1 MAKAAAE
8 EKAMAVASVVLL
20 AAFAMGNRM
29 GRLVKYEVWA
39 LHRVMRKAKDL
50 DLVNLSRAMMG
61 PENLEIK
68 ARQRTDLG
76 RAMVVV
82 MTARTTTIV
91 EATIATVKVNLEAT
105 MAKATVMRKVAAKV
119 EMDRLEMV

>member
-20 AAFAMGNRM
+20 VAFAMGNRM

-61 PENLEIK
+61 PEYLEIK
-68 ARQRTDLG
+68 ARQGTDLG

-82 MTARTTTIV
+82 MAARTTTIV

-105 MAKATVMRKVAAKV
+105 MAKATVMKKVAAKL
-119 EMDRLEMV
+119 EMNRLEME